1 MTTQRLFLGIG
12 LVLGLTLGTP
22 SWALAQDDEEEA
34 ASIEDIEAEAAS
46 SDEETRSQSDSGE
59 GAATA
64 DEAEDDAS
72 DKNSPVEVE
81 DEIYRF
87 IGLRYRGIII
97 PKFILDSFLDGAE
110 SLYVNA
116 IGPEFALRRNGL
128 EMNFASWFAFYSMD
142 DTALKAKNDP
152 PESWGIVSADLKAWY
167 FTLDIT
173 GSQELRPGL
182 AVTFGGGVGLAAV
195 FGEIIRSEAYPPFT
209 NPLDPTNPG
218 FTKCPA
224 GYEVAPYCSNDTPT
238 NYSEPSWI
246 NGGSKPV
253 AFPWLALQTGLRYKP
268 HRKFASRLELGV
280 SLTGFFFGL
289 AADYGL

>member
-1 MTTQRLFLGIG
+1 MTTQRLFLGMG
-12 LVLGLTLGTP
+12 LVFGLTLGTP
-22 SWALAQDDEEEA
+22 GWARAQDEDEEA
-34 ASIEDIEAEAAS
+34 ASIEDIEAEAAATDEPAQS
-46 SDEETRSQSDSGE
+46 ESDAGGEEAAADGEDS
-59 GAATA
+59 AA
-64 DEAEDDAS
+64 DA
-72 DKNSPVEVE
+72 NSPVEVQ
-81 DEIYRF
+81 DEVYRF
-87 IGLRYRGIII
+87 IGLRYRGIVI
-97 PKFILDSFLDGAE
+97 PKFILDGFLDGAE

-142 DTALKAKNDP
+142 DTPLKAKNDP
-152 PESWGIVSADLKAWY
+152 AESWGIVSADLKAWY
-167 FTLDIT
+167 FTVDIT

-209 NPLDPTNPG
+209 NPADPTNGG
-218 FTKCPA
+218 FTKCPV

-238 NYSEPSWI
+238 NYSEPSWV
-246 NGGSKPV
+246 NGGSKPI

-289 AADYGL
+289 GADYGL